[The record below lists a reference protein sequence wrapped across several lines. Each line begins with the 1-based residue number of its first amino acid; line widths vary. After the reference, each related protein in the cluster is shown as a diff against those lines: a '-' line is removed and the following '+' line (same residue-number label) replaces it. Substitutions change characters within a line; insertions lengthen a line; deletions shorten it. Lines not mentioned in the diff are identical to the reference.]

1 MVLKALQLFFIHKH
15 RFDVIISN
23 NHLITGIQAAFIG
36 KIINAKVVVEVNGN
50 FEAAFKYGA
59 TGMFKPGL
67 IDKIKDRVSI
77 GCISW
82 VAQHVDAVKLVYSN
96 QLIPLKLRHAQ
107 PIKTYCFPNF
117 VPIKYFLDN
126 EKTDGKYLLLMGYPW
141 YLKGVD
147 VLIKAFNIISSDFPD
162 YTLKIVGWIPK
173 GKEYYENLINGND
186 KIELLDPVFYDK
198 VITYMTN
205 CSLYVLAS
213 RTDSSPRVLREAM
226 ASKKPII
233 ASNIDGVPDLIKDG
247 YNGLL
252 FKSENHADLADKIS
266 LILSDNN
273 LANQLA
279 ENGFNYVQKYLSE
292 ECYITKYKAMIDDL
306 FNKSRPD

>member
-1 MVLKALQLFFIHKH
+1 
-15 RFDVIISN
+15 
-23 NHLITGIQAAFIG
+23 
-36 KIINAKVVVEVNGN
+36 
-50 FEAAFKYGA
+50 
-59 TGMFKPGL
+59 
-67 IDKIKDRVSI
+67 
-77 GCISW
+77 
-82 VAQHVDAVKLVYSN
+82 
-96 QLIPLKLRHAQ
+96 
-107 PIKTYCFPNF
+107 
-117 VPIKYFLDN
+117 
-126 EKTDGKYLLLMGYPW
+126 
-141 YLKGVD
+141 
-147 VLIKAFNIISSDFPD
+147 
-162 YTLKIVGWIPK
+162 
-173 GKEYYENLINGND
+173 
-186 KIELLDPVFYDK
+186 
-198 VITYMTN
+198 
-205 CSLYVLAS
+205 
-213 RTDSSPRVLREAM
+213 M